1 MEGKI
6 VDADDLI
13 GICEDCLFDIEIQE
27 IAGQIKKLELK
38 SYKEETIGN
47 IAYSS
52 RFKNQFKAY
61 LANADNINSFEY
73 IFNAHKT
80 TNNTLIKQN
89 FKILFSNNNYEI
101 FDQIGGAQNS
111 LMQYLGITNKS
122 DFINAVGDF
131 GDDLYN
137 FIKIE

>member
-27 IAGQIKKLELK
+27 ISGQIKKLELK

-61 LANADNINSFEY
+61 LAAADNLDEFEY
-73 IFNAHKT
+73 IFNYRKT
-80 TNNTLIKQN
+80 TNLDLIKMN
-89 FKILFSNNNYEI
+89 FKTLFSNEASILYSDLGQSKFLQLFGVDNVNDFLDDIVPI
-101 FDQIGGAQNS
+101 FNGP
-111 LMQYLGITNKS
+111 
-122 DFINAVGDF
+122 
-131 GDDLYN
+131 LYN